1 MSGRKVAKRAC
12 DGCKIRKIKCTEVSP
27 CEGCIAAGIAC
38 TFVKHP
44 QTRGPRKLRKSTLE
58 EITQT
63 QRQWAD
69 TGLTATAVVVPNG
82 GAADNLESALCV

>member
-38 TFVKHP
+38 TFVRHP
-44 QTRGPRKLRKSTLE
+44 QTRGPRRLRKSTLQ
-58 EITQT
+58 EIAQT
-63 QRQWAD
+63 QQQWAD
-69 TGLTATAVVVPNG
+69 TGLAAAAVAPPDGGPTAS
-82 GAADNLESALCV
+82 LESALYV